1 MNWKSTVEQWM
12 PKPLIAPLS
21 RICVK
26 AFIYIKIRGHKPS
39 GLIVTTLALCPMNE

>member
-12 PKPLIAPLS
+12 QNRIAPLK
-21 RICVK
+21 ICVK

-39 GLIVTTLALCPMNE
+39 GLIVSTLALCPMNE